1 MAKSQDPGKAIH
13 VFILIL
19 TVLFVDDAA
28 SINPTC
34 QIESVYIS
42 YNSTVQQIN
51 DDIYCLNRINT
62 SENTDNLCQHD
73 SENLTFTL
81 SDVNKEFTYIS
92 LVDTE
97 NTSCI
102 QLNTLKLP
110 VTDTCINIS
119 AETTATPSNKSEN
132 PAVICI
138 VFNNEGPIII
148 PNQSFRINVAATDKV
163 KNVSV
168 LLSSFDGI
176 SNIIIPGIE
185 TSNSQTN
192 FAELIKVI
200 SFDPAV
206 FEIDS
211 PNQLLGDQDITVN
224 FQATD
229 DGNPRISE
237 NGSFVIQ
244 YFNDTITCSDLM
256 FKVDLNS
263 LATIENT
270 SIGELDCQSTAGN
283 ITYTIEQAT
292 DLIVGVENEK
302 NENEVIFYNT
312 TINQPLNKS
321 LTLNVSSSTGSY
333 KTFTLWIIL
342 GKSPSFQNSP
352 YQLTLNET
360 TAIETC
366 FNIIEIS
373 HVGTLT
379 SNTDKFE
386 FTHGNTSICVT
397 DSLISS
403 SRSDYNI
410 TGDLKVLNEFGMD
423 SAQLFVEVKTVLIPP
438 IINITNS
445 NVYVKDNTP
454 SGTIVLTI
462 QVIPNDAELTILS
475 TAGST
480 SPPFSLNKQSG
491 DGGLWEL
498 KLDGDVT
505 GKADTTYQ
513 IDLQATSSIGD
524 KSNKSVSIFI
534 IDDTAPVCTSYDI
547 SIDLPIDSTVDT
559 LITTLQCNDS
569 DGDDINYTFTSD
581 TPQYIQDHFSL
592 TSNSVELTVKL
603 KRELSDLTLE
613 QLKNME
619 FHIRIG
625 DTTNKSVNATI
636 RVTIT
641 VPNSPVCN
649 GQIPVT
655 ITETTSPGV
664 CQTLQTVC
672 STSYNLNLTYSL
684 DDNAYLSS
692 DVQTKSN
699 GVIEICTS
707 STSRSFPAGNYSI
720 SARVSDGFHNVTT
733 MVNLTIEAINQ
744 FPPIFVSVV
753 NGMDTISVNETKQ
766 QGKPIYSF
774 TVTDQD
780 SGDFGLFN
788 VEAFDLDSAFFMNS
802 TGNVYTIFHNYPLNS
817 ADFLSKKVS
826 FVATDTGGKSSN
838 LTLTINI
845 LDINEAP
852 VCQIIRIF
860 NVSVLTATD
869 TTIGELDCM
878 DNDTKTEYKQ
888 IQYSV
893 VQPTP
898 NTVPF
903 RVGNSGSIIST
914 ESLLNQPSVIDFVVS
929 ASSLDQTTY
938 INITVN
944 IERNFPPVCNT
955 TNLQTVF
962 LETTTGCNQEKIR
975 CNSSVDTTFTWTVY
989 NNRTNDLRVNVDNTT
1004 AGILDIRMC
1013 LPHQERRNIFIDTV
1027 RIEIGNGL
1035 GSETISWA
1043 IEVKDVNEAPR
1054 FENDTYNI
1062 DVLETTANGTNIATI
1077 DFVRAFVDTSR
1088 DPLPVIQLLDPDIE
1102 DDFRVKNIHGSAVV
1116 IDKLS
1121 NQEVPGLTI
1130 PIQYY
1135 NQDFNIIRSLDPRYI
1150 VKFTIQ
1156 ASDGG
1161 NLNAS
1166 AIVNFK
1172 IRDVNEQ
1179 PSCMPTNYAVTLSV
1193 IRSTTADDFLTVQC
1207 TDNDVDPNFKNLQYS
1222 IITQPYQ
1229 DVFKIRT
1236 SGAMYL
1242 GKRLPRKA
1250 NQHIV
1255 TILAGDN
1262 GSPPLNSTA
1271 TVTINVN
1278 RDVSA
1283 VCNPVV
1289 TPPQVWLKDECIT
1302 IDSGCTDP
1310 TTDPGDTSTLTYV
1323 VTGDYIPD
1331 FYVYNSTFD
1340 GSNGILR
1347 ICYNRSVSGDYQA
1360 SVIVENGFKST
1371 TLQFNISVLY
1381 LQSVPVFSQ
1390 QRYTTST
1397 QEDIPLGTEII
1408 TVKAESAGN
1417 FSGNVTYSIKGENL
1431 AGFEIDENG
1440 ILKTTSSLKRFS
1452 HEQLILTVEAEDDR
1466 SRLASSVT
1474 VTINVTD
1481 INEKPVCVDDRS
1493 VKVTVDASVSVGYV
1507 VYRFNCTDSDKNP
1520 QFNQLTPNLNGS
1532 TYFRLSP
1539 GTQNIETTSQLPVTS
1554 SPTYLTFS
1562 VTDGLLTTI
1571 IDVTVNI
1578 SFQPSVP
1585 KLAVSEVGIYNVEL
1599 RWSYDR
1605 PESQNLVLR
1614 HILEV
1619 RHSSTDTRYIKLDR
1633 SNTSYNV
1640 TDLKAAVPYQFRI
1653 IAETSNNNLTS
1664 LIEFVTTLEIPILT
1678 TVLVGFRATNRDWNN
1693 IMVNN
1698 KSQAYIDLK
1707 REVETNL
1714 IIGLSKDKGLHK
1726 TEVINMRPGSVIFD
1740 AILFVNQTGTVDDTK
1755 ANFIN
1760 TIYTGAVGAL
1770 IADTRSGVAYPGA
1783 QYISTPT
1790 LHLET
1795 GDPNDLV
1802 EGIIITYACRFRMVS
1817 LSGNTGVKV
1826 EWFIDDSPLILSH
1839 SSRIQLANYPVTNDR
1854 FGYRYTLT
1862 FNKTAP
1868 SHTGSLKCE
1877 ITSVEN
1883 SNITISASTNVNIIS
1898 KPVVTLWPLTVFLNG
1913 GGTVTLRCTS
1923 VLASSAP
1930 VTYSWFHLNTNSVVP
1945 NENTDTLS
1953 VTVQNSDSQYYCIVS
1968 NAAGQT
1974 NSFTAAIH
1982 YVPPNDNR
1990 PQPCPEITDIR
2001 NTTWPSAHRDADVK
2015 LECGPGYD
2023 GLARRHCSS
2032 SGEWQQPDYS
2042 NCKKTNLVILKRKT
2056 EDVKEG
2062 KVVEVPEDTLK
2073 TLVNLTD
2080 GARKFS
2086 AGDVETTIQILLDII
2101 DINNDNESKVIEKP
2115 ELENFA
2121 KSASNILDAD
2131 DEEWSTLSE
2140 QNKSGLAAML
2150 GTVDDM
2156 AKLTSSR
2163 LKTRDPIT
2171 AVTTKIVIEVG
2182 RTSLSD
2188 IEFPRMS
2195 ANDYPSWVS
2204 QSKNQVFLP
2213 KGALQAHFED
2223 DTEVGYNAVFYNDVT
2238 SILEDMVLP
2247 QSGDDMY
2254 NISGF
2259 DINSKILAFSVNML
2273 HEKKLNPPITLTFQ
2287 HMAENYSNP
2296 QCVFLNLRPP
2306 YENVGRW
2313 STEGCVAESSADS
2326 NVTIC
2331 KCDHLTNFAILM
2343 SPGKTPVHHQ
2353 EALSIISIVGCAV
2366 SLFCLLLTICI
2377 YIYLWRYVKSD
2388 KAIILMNLCVT
2399 LIISYVLF
2407 IGGVN
2412 QTKNKDVCT
2421 AVSALLHFFYLV
2433 VFFLMLAEGVE
2444 VFISV
2449 VYVFATKSRLKWI
2462 MLGSWGFP
2470 AIIVGISLG
2479 VTQLEGYGN
2488 KHFCWLSLESGL
2500 LWAFVGPAILVI
2512 VVNMCIMIKVLTVM
2526 FSTTTM
2532 VTKTM
2537 KEKGRTGIKAL
2548 CVLLPIMGLT
2558 WVFGVFSVN
2567 EDLVTFQYLFA
2578 IFNSLQGLFIFI
2590 FHCLMCRQV
2599 KDGFKIKRRRYRAK
2613 SVDTTKS
2620 FTQVP
2625 LHNQSRSTSETNDKP
2640 TNDLDKKTSPF
2651 NEIDRQVQQLAL
2663 AQKLAKVDNNNIKA
2677 NQRKDNI
2684 TPDDKVINQSRT
2696 IFDDIPIE
2704 SEPEPVVQEPK
2715 TFDDMYVSVK
2725 TIESRKGI
2733 EQERRE
2739 LQNKPTNTS
2748 KGSSSSDHSSRKRE
2762 EPVPR
2767 PVSQHTYDKLSPRD
2781 VGKPHDY
2788 TRLDGS
2794 KNGPGYDPFVSS
2806 TQALPRKMPSIEDNS
2821 KQQGYYPSSSDY
2833 LSPSMPAVNRDLS
2846 PPRRQ
2851 EYSKPPAVAPKSKPR
2866 RDEEDDNGG
2875 NAYDAVDAY
2884 YIGPKTKPS
2893 KVQDYPAKSKK
2904 KSSSNP
2910 NLTQQ
2915 PAYHEQYPPT
2925 DKWAKLKENKMKGQ
2939 QPYRQGP
2946 MYDSRQRLQSH
2957 DDLSG
2962 YKSRVY
2968 QPFVGVQAARGG
2980 PQPRPGQRYDMGWQE
2995 PRSNYR

>member
-1 MAKSQDPGKAIH
+1 MVKSQDLGKTVP

-19 TVLFVDDAA
+19 TILFVDNAA

-34 QIESVYIS
+34 RNESLYIS
-42 YNSTVQQIN
+42 YNKTVQRIN
-51 DDIYCLNRINT
+51 DDIYCLNRTNT
-62 SENTDNLCQHD
+62 NENADNLCQHD
-73 SENLTFTL
+73 SENLTFAL
-81 SDVNKEFTYIS
+81 SDVELTYIS

-97 NTSCI
+97 NISCI
-102 QLNTLKLP
+102 QLNKLDLP
-110 VTDTCINIS
+110 VKETCINIS
-119 AETTATPSNKSEN
+119 AETTADPRNRSEN

-138 VFNNEGPIII
+138 VFNREGPVII
-148 PNQSFRINVAATDKV
+148 PNLSFRINVAATDKV

-168 LLSSFDGI
+168 LLSSVDGI
-176 SNIIIPGIE
+176 SDIIIPGIE
-185 TSNSQTN
+185 TSNSQIN
-192 FAELIKVI
+192 FTDLIKVK

-206 FEIDS
+206 FEIHS
-211 PNQLLGDQDITVN
+211 PNQLLSDQDIIVN

-229 DGNPRISE
+229 DGNPKISE
-237 NGSFVIQ
+237 NGSFLIQ

-256 FKVDLNS
+256 FKVDLKS
-263 LATIENT
+263 LATIKNT

-283 ITYTIEQAT
+283 ITYSIVQAT
-292 DLIVGVENEK
+292 DLIVGVENES
-302 NENEVIFYNT
+302 EVIFYNT
-312 TINQPLNKS
+312 TIDQPSNKS
-321 LTLNVSSSTGSY
+321 LILNVTSSTGSY
-333 KTFTLWIIL
+333 KTFTLWVIL
-342 GKSPSFQNSP
+342 GNSPSFQNSP
-352 YQLTLNET
+352 YRLTLNET
-360 TAIETC
+360 TAVETC
-366 FNIIEIS
+366 FNVVDIS

-397 DSLISS
+397 ESLISN

-410 TGDLKVLNEFGMD
+410 TGDLNVSNDFGMD
-423 SAQLFVEVKTVLIPP
+423 SSQLFVEVKTVLIPP
-438 IINITNS
+438 IINITKS

-462 QVIPNDAELTILS
+462 QVIPNDAELTIVRRD
-475 TAGST
+475 GSV

-498 KLDGDVT
+498 KLDSDVT

-513 IDLQATSSIGD
+513 INLQATSTIGD
-524 KSNKSVSIFI
+524 KSNESVSIFI
-534 IDDTAPVCTSYDI
+534 IDDTVPVCTSYDI
-547 SIDLPIDSTVDT
+547 PRDLPIDSSVDT

-592 TSNSVELTVKL
+592 SSNSVELTVKL

-613 QLKNME
+613 QLKNLE
-619 FHIRIG
+619 FRIRIG
-625 DTTNKSVNATI
+625 DTNKSVNATI
-636 RVTIT
+636 RLTIT
-641 VPNSPVCN
+641 VPNPPVCN
-649 GQIPVT
+649 GEIPIT
-655 ITETTSPGV
+655 ITETTNPGS
-664 CQTLQTVC
+664 CQDLQTSC
-672 STSYNLNLTYSL
+672 STTYNLNLTYSL
-684 DDNAYLSS
+684 VDNAYLSS
-692 DVQTKSN
+692 GIQTKNS
-699 GVIEICTS
+699 GKIEICTN
-707 STSRSFPAGNYSI
+707 STSQSFPAGSYSI
-720 SARVSDGFHNVTT
+720 SALVSDGFQNVTT
-733 MVNLTIEAINQ
+733 SVNLTIEAVNQ
-744 FPPIFVSVV
+744 FSPVFDSVV
-753 NGMDTISVNETKQ
+753 NGMDTIFVNETKQ

-780 SGDFGLFN
+780 GGDFGQFN
-788 VEAFDLDSAFFMNS
+788 VEAFDLGLAFSMNS
-802 TGNVYTIFHNYPLNS
+802 TGNVYTIFHNHPLNS
-817 ADFLSKKVS
+817 ADFLSKNVS
-826 FVATDTGGKSSN
+826 FVATDTGGRSSN
-838 LTLTINI
+838 LNLTINI
-845 LDINEAP
+845 IDINEAP

-860 NVSVLTATD
+860 NVSVLTATG

-888 IQYSV
+888 IQYSI
-893 VQPTP
+893 VQRTP

-903 RVGNSGSIIST
+903 RVGVNGSINVI

-929 ASSLDQTTY
+929 ASSLDLTTY

-962 LETTTGCNQEKIR
+962 LETTTRCNQEKIR
-975 CNSSVDTTFTWTVY
+975 CNSSVDTTFTWTIF

-1013 LPHQERRNIFIDTV
+1013 LPHQIRRNIFMDTV
-1027 RIEIGNGL
+1027 RIEVGNGL
-1035 GSETISWA
+1035 GSETINWA
-1043 IEVKDVNEAPR
+1043 VEVKDVNEAPR
-1054 FENDTYNI
+1054 FENDTYDI
-1062 DVLETTANGTNIATI
+1062 DVLETTANGTNIAMI
-1077 DFVRAFVDTSR
+1077 DFVRAFIDTSA
-1088 DPLPVIQLLDPDIE
+1088 DPLHVIQLLDPDIE
-1102 DDFRVKNIHGSAVV
+1102 DKFRVKNIHGSAIL

-1121 NQEVPGLTI
+1121 NQEVPSLTI
-1130 PIQYY
+1130 PIQYA
-1135 NQDFNIIRSLDPRYI
+1135 NQDFDIIRPLDPRYI
-1150 VKFTIQ
+1150 VEFTIQ

-1172 IRDVNEQ
+1172 IKDVNEK
-1179 PSCMPTNYAVTLSV
+1179 PSCTTYDVALSI

-1207 TDNDVDPNFKNLQYS
+1207 NDTDVDPNFKNLQYS
-1222 IITQPYQ
+1222 IITQPYP
-1229 DVFKIRT
+1229 DVFKVRT

-1242 GKRLPRKA
+1242 GKRLPRETG
-1250 NQHIV
+1250 QHIV
-1255 TILAGDN
+1255 TIQARDN
-1262 GSPPLNSTA
+1262 GTPPLSSTA

-1289 TPPQVWLKDECIT
+1289 TPPQVWLKDECTT

-1323 VTGDYIPD
+1323 STGDYIPD

-1347 ICYNRSVSGDYQA
+1347 LCYNRSVNGDYQA
-1360 SVIVENGFKST
+1360 SIRVNNGFKNI
-1371 TLQFNISVLY
+1371 TLPFNISVLY

-1390 QRYTTST
+1390 QRYTTT
-1397 QEDIPLGTEII
+1397 TREDIAIGTKII
-1408 TVKAESAGN
+1408 AVHAESAGN

-1440 ILKTTSSLKRFS
+1440 TLITTSSLKRFS
-1452 HEQLILTVEAEDDR
+1452 NEEIILTVEAEDDR

-1474 VTINVTD
+1474 VTIDVTD
-1481 INEKPVCVDDRS
+1481 INEKPVCSDDRS

-1507 VYRFNCTDSDKNP
+1507 VYRFNCTDSDRNP
-1520 QFNQLTPNLNGS
+1520 KFDQLTPNLNGS

-1539 GTQNIETTSQLPVTS
+1539 GTQNIETKSQLPVTS

-1585 KLAVSEVGIYNVEL
+1585 KLTVSELGIYNVEL
-1599 RWSYDR
+1599 CWSYDR

-1619 RHSSTDTRYIKLDR
+1619 TYSRTDIRYIKLDR

-1640 TDLKAAVPYQFRI
+1640 TDLKAANLYQFRI
-1653 IAETSNNNLTS
+1653 IAETNNNNLTS
-1664 LIEFVTTLEIPILT
+1664 LKEFVTTLEIPILT
-1678 TVLVGFRATNRDWNN
+1678 TVLVGFRVTNRDWNN

-1714 IIGLSKDKGLHK
+1714 TVGLSEDKGLHK

-1740 AILFVNQTGTVDDTK
+1740 AVFFVNQTGTVNETI
-1755 ANFIN
+1755 ANFRDS
-1760 TIYTGAVGAL
+1760 IYTGAVGTL
-1770 IADTRSGVAYPGA
+1770 ITDTRSGVAYRGA

-1790 LHLET
+1790 LHLEA
-1795 GDPNDLV
+1795 GDPNHLK
-1802 EGIIITYACRFRMVS
+1802 EGIIITYACTFRMVS

-1839 SSRIQLANYPVTNDR
+1839 TSRIQLANFPVTNDR
-1854 FGYRYTLT
+1854 FGYLYTLT

-1883 SNITISASTNVNIIS
+1883 SSVTISASTNVNIIS

-1930 VTYSWFHLNTNSVVP
+1930 VTYSWFNINTNSIVA

-1953 VTVQNSDSQYYCIVS
+1953 VTVQNSDSEYYCIVS

-1974 NSFTAAIH
+1974 NSLTAAIH
-1982 YVPPNDNR
+1982 YVPPNDDR
-1990 PQPCPEITDIR
+1990 PCSEITDIR

-2032 SGEWQQPDYS
+2032 SGMWLQPDYS

-2073 TLVNLTD
+2073 TLVNLTVE
-2080 GARKFS
+2080 ARRFS

-2163 LKTRDPIT
+2163 LRTRTPIT

-2195 ANDYPSWVS
+2195 ATDYPSWVS

-2213 KGALQAHFED
+2213 KGALAAHFED

-2238 SILEDMVLP
+2238 TILEDMVL
-2247 QSGDDMY
+2247 QQGGTDNMY

-2259 DINSKILAFSVNML
+2259 DINSKVLAFSVDML

-2313 STEGCVAESSADS
+2313 SSEGCIAESSPDS

-2343 SPGKTPVHHQ
+2343 SPGKTPLHHQ

-2412 QTKNKDVCT
+2412 QTENKDVCT

-2470 AIIVGISLG
+2470 ALIVGISLG

-2500 LWAFVGPAILVI
+2500 LWAFVGPAIFVI

-2684 TPDDKVINQSRT
+2684 APDDKVINQSRT

-2715 TFDDMYVSVK
+2715 TFEDMYVSVK
-2725 TIESRKGI
+2725 DIDLRKTM
-2733 EQERRE
+2733 EREKRDFP
-2739 LQNKPTNTS
+2739 NKPTNAS
-2748 KGSSSSDHSSRKRE
+2748 KGFSSSDHSSRKRE
-2762 EPVPR
+2762 EPGPR

-2781 VGKPHDY
+2781 VGIPHDY
-2788 TRLDGS
+2788 TRLDKS
-2794 KNGPGYDPFVSS
+2794 KTRPGYDPFVNS

-2833 LSPSMPAVNRDLS
+2833 LPQTVPALNRDLS

-2893 KVQDYPAKSKK
+2893 KVQEYPAKSKK

-2910 NLTQQ
+2910 NLSQQ
-2915 PAYHEQYPPT
+2915 PTYPEQYPPT
-2925 DKWAKLKENKMKGQ
+2925 DKWAKLKENKMKVQ
-2939 QPYRQGP
+2939 QPYREGP
-2946 MYDSRQRLQSH
+2946 MYDSRQRMQSH
-2957 DDLSG
+2957 DDLSA
-2962 YKSRVY
+2962 YKSHVY
-2968 QPFVGVQAARGG
+2968 QPFVGVQAARGR
-2980 PQPRPGQRYDMGWQE
+2980 PQPRPEQRYDMGWQE